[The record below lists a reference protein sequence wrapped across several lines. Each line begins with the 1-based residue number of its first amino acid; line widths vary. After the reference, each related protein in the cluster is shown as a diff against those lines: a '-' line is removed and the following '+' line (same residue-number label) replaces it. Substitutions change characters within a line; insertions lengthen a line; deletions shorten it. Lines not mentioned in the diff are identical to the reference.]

1 MKNLK
6 ALWMAA
12 LLCVP
17 VNLVQANYEPLPALA
32 KTVDLQR
39 YSGEWYVHGSIPIGI
54 PFFGDENA
62 RDYTEHYTL
71 RDDGSVL
78 MECAFIDAD
87 SEKLRRF
94 EFKATMAGDPQRSIW
109 KVSFFW
115 PVKSRFQIIYLD
127 DAYGNTVVAMPD
139 RKYAWIMSR
148 SSDISADTYDAL
160 LEVAV
165 AAGFNDNRFRRVPHS
180 NAPITL

>member
-1 MKNLK
+1 MKNLR

-17 VNLVQANYEPLPALA
+17 VNLVQANYEPLPLLA

-39 YSGEWYVHGSIPIGI
+39 YSGDWYVHGSIPIGI
-54 PFFGDENA
+54 PFFGDQNA
-62 RDYTEHYTL
+62 RDYTERYTL
-71 RDDGSVL
+71 REDGSVL

-87 SEKLRRF
+87 SDKLRRF
-94 EFKATMAGDPQRSIW
+94 EFKATMAEDPRRSVW

-127 DAYGNTVVAMPD
+127 DAYGTTVVATPD
-139 RKYAWIMSR
+139 RKYAWLMSR
-148 SSDISADTYDAL
+148 SANMDDATYAAL
-160 LEVAV
+160 LDVAV
-165 AAGFNDNRFRRVPHS
+165 TAGFSDNRFRRVPHS
-180 NAPITL
+180 DAPIAL